1 MENLEEFSDGDSTVT
16 LPIELLEVSKLQDVL
31 SLDIWNTLDPGE
43 QQELGGLLPEGAD
56 EMIVANLLRG
66 NPFHFGSPVEQC
78 WSQMRAG
85 LLHPKVLQYR
95 GKAEEL
101 QRVEAMQARRDI
113 HNNLVYKLVKETSQ
127 QYKPQDS
134 DSSGEETMEDEMAL
148 SRSCLARRKR
158 EERCLLVLDVL
169 RRVFITSPGRSAT
182 YEQLAE
188 IAAMTLL
195 PSMRPGLDS
204 KEAIENMV
212 RLATFLLSTRP
223 TEEPYVCSSSVARMW
238 TWQRDTDLPEDELY
252 ALSEE
257 LTVIVN
263 SDSKV
268 ADLEGLADHI
278 PAAPTHVVGA
288 WQDIDDSPRVSKP
301 YLGAAAGRTHH
312 VGAVASTVAATQEKL
327 DTKILLPMVV
337 DEFITEFRQQEK
349 ERYTESPT
357 MAYEFFDRR
366 VSNRIVVGPALR
378 PGPGGDR
385 KMRDHPMLISERPAH
400 VNLKNLVI
408 DAVARLEGQAGNR
421 AQVCG
426 KIRESQFIV
435 PTCSEAQI
443 SSWVG
448 GALDRM
454 QTEKWDPAVTFDMD
468 RKLWVY
474 LHADRTVENW
484 KEKSKELQAAKRHN
498 TSSDPPIG
506 GFASEVEA
514 SNSSPPPAKAV
525 KVEPPAAPAMPQAP
539 PQPAAPPHALTTA
552 LLQPGPATGAMLQ
565 PGAMIQPGAPATAM
579 TSAVN
584 SLLGMAAGMKSESS
598 HSLR

>member
-1 MENLEEFSDGDSTVT
+1 MEAL
-16 LPIELLEVSKLQDVL
+16 
-31 SLDIWNTLDPGE
+31 
-43 QQELGGLLPEGAD
+43 
-56 EMIVANLLRG
+56 
-66 NPFHFGSPVEQC
+66 
-78 WSQMRAG
+78 
-85 LLHPKVLQYR
+85 
-95 GKAEEL
+95 
-101 QRVEAMQARRDI
+101 QARRDI
-113 HNNLVYKLVKETSQ
+113 HNDLVYKLVKDMSQ
-127 QYKPQDS
+127 QHKPQDS
-134 DSSGEETMEDEMAL
+134 DSSGDEMEDDMAL

-188 IAAMTLL
+188 IAKMTLL
-195 PSMRPGLDS
+195 PSMRPGLDT

-212 RLATFLLSTRP
+212 RLGTFLLSTRP

-278 PAAPTHVVGA
+278 PAPPSHIVGG
-288 WQDIDDSPRVSKP
+288 WQDVDDSPRMPKQ
-301 YLGAAAGRTHH
+301 YLGAAAGRSHH
-312 VGAVASTVAATQEKL
+312 VGAVASTVAATQQEKL
-327 DTKILLPMVV
+327 DTRNVLPMIV

-357 MAYEFFDRR
+357 MPYEFFDRR

-408 DAVARLEGQAGNR
+408 DAVARLDGQAGSK
-421 AQVCG
+421 ALVCG
-426 KIRESQFIV
+426 KIRESQYIV

-443 SSWVG
+443 NGWVG

-454 QTEKWDPAVTFDMD
+454 QSEKWDPAVTFDMD

-484 KEKSKELQAAKRHN
+484 KEKSKELQAVKRAN
-498 TSSDPPIG
+498 NSSTDPPAG
-506 GFASEVEA
+506 APASASASEADAAA
-514 SNSSPPPAKAV
+514 SAPPAKAV
-525 KVEPPAAPAMPQAP
+525 KVEPPPAPAMPQGP
-539 PQPAAPPHALTTA
+539 LQPAAPAHALPSG
-552 LLQPGPATGAMLQ
+552 LLQPGPAPASGAMLQ
-565 PGAMIQPGAPATAM
+565 PGAPAAAM
-579 TSAVN
+579 SSAVN
-584 SLLGMAAGMKSESS
+584 SLLGMASGMKSEVS
-598 HSLR
+598 HNPLR